1 MPKILEENNRTQTLK
16 EIKLEV
22 SKEEI
27 DQAYSKVMREIQKD
41 FVAPGFRKGKVPF
54 NIIENKLGQGYI
66 FQKVVESSVDES
78 LRNHLSSMS
87 QSVVSINN
95 IKLEVANYEKIVYS
109 VLIEVEPFFDIPDDV
124 EVEVNK
130 LEINMDQEIE
140 KRFIQIR
147 DQFSSFQETNREIKE
162 GDRVDIYFEIKDS
175 NSGITLAGGDNNVY
189 QVLAVKEMLLP
200 GVYEHLIGMKKEEEK
215 EFEIDGPAN
224 IEQFKDK
231 KLKIKIKVS
240 NVLEK
245 QIPPDEELLK
255 LVNYKSLDDLKNDI
269 KNVIEQEKENI
280 QKDLVLSRYLSF
292 LRDKIDFEIP
302 ETWFKKEKEFQ
313 KNNFLQ
319 LLSRQNRNLE
329 DYLKSSNLSQED
341 FEKNIEN
348 IAKENIKRAIII
360 NNLLRKYNIT
370 FDNLEVEYYLKNDV
384 ETQRYVFE
392 LSQLKLSQEE
402 INYRLSQF
410 IMMKKLKEEVF
421 KRVKIKYVEQI
432 SPSK

>member
-27 DQAYSKVMREIQKD
+27 DQTYSKVMREIQKD

-54 NIIENKLGQGYI
+54 NIIENKVGQGYI

-78 LRNHLSSMS
+78 LRNYLSSIN

-95 IKLEVANYEKIVYS
+95 IKLEVANYERIVYS
-109 VLIEVEPFFDIPDDV
+109 VLIEVEPVFDVPDDV

-130 LEINMDQEIE
+130 LEINIEQEIE

-175 NSGITLAGGDNNVY
+175 KSGVTLAGGDNNVY

-231 KLKIKIKVS
+231 KLRIKIKVS

-255 LVNYKSLDDLKNDI
+255 LVNYKSLDDLKRDI

-280 QKDLVLSRYLSF
+280 QKDLVFSRYLSF

-319 LLSRQNRNLE
+319 LLSRQNRTLD

-384 ETQRYVFE
+384 ETQRYVFD

>member
-109 VLIEVEPFFDIPDDV
+109 VLIEVEPVFDIPDDV

-162 GDRVDIYFEIKDS
+162 GDRVDIYFEIKDY

-280 QKDLVLSRYLSF
+280 QKDLVFSRYLSF

-329 DYLKSSNLSQED
+329 DYLKSSSLSQED

-421 KRVKIKYVEQI
+421 KRVKIKYVEQL
-432 SPSK
+432 SQSK